1 MQPRKL
7 AFVQYL
13 QLCKNKCMNTV
24 ASPGLRERRK
34 VETWTALHEAAA
46 SLAQQR
52 GLEQATVEAI
62 ADSAGVS
69 ARTFFNYFPSKEDA
83 VLGLREP
90 VLDPDESAKLTGA
103 RDLLAQAS
111 LLLVAVARSAIGDT
125 DPARRRELLLRY
137 PDLFQRHMEYIAKAE
152 ALVCG
157 AVVEALSGEPSW
169 SGGAAGFSPEDT
181 ARMIVMLASVPVR
194 FRAKSPDFDPATG
207 LTPEDLAPAVALFHH
222 LQRKL
227 S

>member
-1 MQPRKL
+1 MSNVL
-7 AFVQYL
+7 
-13 QLCKNKCMNTV
+13 
-24 ASPGLRERRK
+24 SPGLRERRK
-34 VETWTALHEAAA
+34 AETWSALHEAAA

-52 GLEQATVEAI
+52 GLDQATVEAI

-103 RDLLAQAS
+103 PDLLAQVS
-111 LLLVAVARSAIGDT
+111 LLLVAVGRSAIGDT
-125 DPARRRELLLRY
+125 DAARRRELLHRY
-137 PDLFQRHMEYIAKAE
+137 PNLFQKHMEYIAKAE
-152 ALVCG
+152 ALACQ
-157 AVVEALSGEPSW
+157 AVVDALANDPSW
-169 SGGAAGFSPEDT
+169 SGGTEGFSPGET

-207 LTPEDLAPAVALFHH
+207 LTPEDLAPAVALLHH
-222 LQRKL
+222 LQRKF